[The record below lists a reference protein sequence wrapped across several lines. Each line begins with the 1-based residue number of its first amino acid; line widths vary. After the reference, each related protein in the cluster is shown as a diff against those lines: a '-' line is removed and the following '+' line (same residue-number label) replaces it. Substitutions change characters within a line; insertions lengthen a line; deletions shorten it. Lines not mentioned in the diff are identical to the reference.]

1 MSTPQVIWFNV
12 NLEGREPAKIQGIPL
27 HDIADLREAIK
38 NKKPTDITCDA
49 DALRLEITDPVGKNV
64 VKLDEDEFDKH
75 GAFENLIS
83 LYAIGKKNPILVHL
97 PGKLLARLEER
108 SVNSVR
114 TPPAPGT
121 LLACSSRR
129 YFLVPTFLQVEV
141 AFLFQL
147 VGIRVL
153 VQFHIIPKMVASK
166 VMSSDEGQR

>member
-97 PGKLLARLEER
+97 PA
-108 SVNSVR
+108 
-114 TPPAPGT
+114 PAPGT

-129 YFLVPTFLQVEV
+129 YFLVPTF
-141 AFLFQL
+141 FT
-147 VGIRVL
+147 
-153 VQFHIIPKMVASK
+153 S
-166 VMSSDEGQR
+166 